1 MTQVSIINDENI
13 RDDIAKFFKS
23 PYQSELMQVLLEIA
37 RQVARSDVT
46 ILLRGETGTGKKVL
60 ARQIHE
66 WSQRSD
72 RPFVTVNCS
81 ALAHSPLESPLFG
94 HIRDSFSGAINVK
107 PGKLKTATGGTV
119 FLDEIGDLTPALQIE
134 LLRFVEKQHLGE
146 PSGQQTAPENPRI
159 IAASSR
165 DLRHEVSAGHFRP
178 ELFYQLETEALILP
192 PLRERREDILP
203 LARRFL
209 TVSTR
214 GKGQPPREFSQEAAR
229 ALTEYS
235 WPGNVRELRNAIE
248 RAAVLSQGPLIEKEH
263 LPDAIFDRHPEAGDS
278 QPLLSPFHTAS
289 LILQDADERTSS
301 GILPLKERK

>member
-1 MTQVSIINDENI
+1 VTQVSIVNDENI
-13 RDDIAKFFKS
+13 RDDITKFFKAA
-23 PYQSELMQVLLEIA
+23 YQSELMQVLLEIA

-72 RPFVTVNCS
+72 RPFVTVSCR
-81 ALAHSPLESPLFG
+81 ALAQSRLESLLFG
-94 HIRDSFSGAINVK
+94 HIRDSFGGAINVK
-107 PGKLKTATGGTV
+107 PGQLKTATGGTV

-159 IAASSR
+159 IVASSR
-165 DLRHEVSAGHFRP
+165 DLRHEVCAGHFRP
-178 ELFYQLETEALILP
+178 ELVYQLETEALILP

-214 GKGQPPREFSQEAAR
+214 GNGQPPREFSQEAAR

-248 RAAVLSQGPLIEKEH
+248 RAAVLSQGTLIEKEH

-278 QPLLSPFHTAS
+278 QPLLSPFDAAS

-301 GILPLKERK
+301 GILPFKERK